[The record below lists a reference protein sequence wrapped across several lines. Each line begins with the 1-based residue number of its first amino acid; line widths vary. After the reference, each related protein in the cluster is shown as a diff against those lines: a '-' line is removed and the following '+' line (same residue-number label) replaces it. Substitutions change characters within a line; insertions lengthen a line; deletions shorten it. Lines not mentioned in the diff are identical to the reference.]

1 MQVQNLQIS
10 PTGIKP
16 VINVSQNDVGRQFQ
30 LVLYDGTTAYNLPSG
45 TTARI
50 DGIKPDRKGFSYSD
64 AVTVSGNV
72 VTVTTK
78 QQMTIVAGTVECEIR
93 FSKNGTDIG
102 TLNFKMLVE
111 PSPINEDTDISETD
125 LPAVIEQ
132 GRQNMLNSEAWA
144 VGKRDGVDV
153 PSTDDTYH
161 NNSKYYSQQAA
172 SSASTASTAATN
184 AANSASTASTKASE
198 ASASATNAANSA
210 ATAAASSAH
219 PPYIG
224 ANGNWYVWNTNT
236 SAYVDSGVDASIT
249 VQIADVTMLATTA
262 TPYVT
267 NTGTNTDPIFHL
279 FVPKGAGIA
288 SIEKT
293 GTAGLVD
300 TYTIT
305 FTDGQTTTF
314 DVTNGA
320 AGRGIASI
328 TKTGTAGLVDTYTI
342 TYTDGTTSTYD
353 VTNGQDGTG
362 ATLQTLADVN
372 LTNLTDGDILAYD
385 STSQKFE
392 NEALATVAKTGA
404 YSDLSGKPNLGTAA
418 AKNSTNAVTS
428 GSTALVE
435 SGAVYSEVDT
445 VKQALTSE
453 NLGNIAS
460 LSALETALTN
470 LIPNIELGAVKPFIF
485 SNTANLGSPFPQ
497 ATGGWSG
504 TIQPRSNAS
513 ANINSALV
521 YIWDQVGYEIAGFSN
536 NGTFIWYNVSANILT
551 NKADKASI
559 SQYIETIGEVCV
571 NPNGYK
577 NGALFLASD
586 GNTYKA
592 LSSLTYN
599 TTVLTVGTNCRQ
611 AYIDDVLENVNGYVM
626 GSLGSLSA
634 LENALTN
641 LLQMIGAGSMK
652 TFCFSNT
659 ANFSAPWPN
668 LTGGWSGWIL
678 PRFVDLNSNTTSSIV
693 FVCSQLGDTMM
704 GFNNNGTYIWKSWTT
719 RK

>member
-10 PTGIKP
+10 PCGIKP
-16 VINVSQNDVGRQFQ
+16 VINVSQNDIGRQFQ
-30 LVLYDGTTAYNLPSG
+30 LVLYDGTSAYSMPAG

-111 PSPINEDTDISETD
+111 PSPVNEDTDISETD

-144 VGKRDGVDV
+144 VGKRGGVDV

-210 ATAAASSAH
+210 ATAAAWSAH

-224 ANGNWYVWNTNT
+224 DNGNWYVWNTNT

-392 NEALATVAKTGA
+392 NEALAAVARTGS
-404 YSDLSGKPNLGTAA
+404 YNDLANKPNLGTAA
-418 AKNSTNAVTS
+418 AKDSTNAVTQN
-428 GSTALVE
+428 STDLVE
-435 SGAVYSEVDT
+435 SGAVYSEV
-445 VKQALTSE
+445 
-453 NLGNIAS
+453 
-460 LSALETALTN
+460 SALSTALTN
-470 LIPNIELGAVKPFIF
+470 QTKILTCSTARSTAAKTVALTGFTLTTGAKVTVRFTDTGT
-485 SNTANLGSPFPQ
+485 SNPSSGNLTLEVNG
-497 ATGGWSG
+497 TGAKEIVDGH
-504 TIQPRSNAS
+504 TNMTVMTYSNAS
-513 ANINSALV
+513 SFYNNYVAEFVYDGTYWVWINK
-521 YIWDQVGYEIAGFSN
+521 DSN
-536 NGTFIWYNVSANILT
+536 
-551 NKADKASI
+551 
-559 SQYIETIGEVCV
+559 TIYTG
-571 NPNGYK
+571 
-577 NGALFLASD
+577 
-586 GNTYKA
+586 
-592 LSSLTYN
+592 
-599 TTVLTVGTNCRQ
+599 
-611 AYIDDVLENVNGYVM
+611 
-626 GSLGSLSA
+626 GSLKT
-634 LENALTN
+634 NAVK
-641 LLQMIGAGSMK
+641 MA
-652 TFCFSNT
+652 F
-659 ANFSAPWPN
+659 
-668 LTGGWSGWIL
+668 
-678 PRFVDLNSNTTSSIV
+678 
-693 FVCSQLGDTMM
+693 
-704 GFNNNGTYIWKSWTT
+704 
-719 RK
+719 